1 MNLNTD
7 LAILG
12 IDISKRTFDIWLIHN
27 GKDKRKKFDNNANG
41 FKQLGEFLGKNNV
54 VKVHA
59 CMEATGRYYEALA
72 QYLFKEKHLVSVVN
86 PLKIKGYAISELQ
99 RSKTDELDAGVI
111 ARFCRANCPPP
122 WKPQPQEISDLQQAE
137 RYLESLK
144 TNRRQELN
152 RLESGITCT
161 AIKSMIEKHVEELD
175 LKIKEVENWLKQ
187 HVKKYEKLNQH
198 YELIV
203 SIIGIGNVTAFT
215 YLGEFGYTENFHH
228 TRQAES
234 FCGLTVRKYESGSS
248 ILKKSRTSKVG
259 NWYMRKALYMPAL
272 SAIQYNPIIRKFAEH
287 LKKVGKPPKVIIG
300 AVMRKLFRI
309 IYAVVK
315 SERPFDINYQAKL
328 EPAQIPI

>member
-1 MNLNTD
+1 MNLDTD
-7 LAILG
+7 LAVLG

-27 GKDKRKKFDNNANG
+27 GKDKRKKFDNNGDG
-41 FKQLGEFLGKNNV
+41 FKQLSEFLDNNNV

-72 QYLFKEKHLVSVVN
+72 QYLFKEKQLVSVVN
-86 PLKIKGYAISELQ
+86 PFKIKGYAISELQ
-99 RSKTDELDAGVI
+99 RSKTDEIDAGVI
-111 ARFCRANCPPP
+111 ARFCRANCPPA

-152 RLESGITCT
+152 RLESGITCI
-161 AIKSMIEKHVEELD
+161 AIKSIIEKHVEELD

-187 HVKKYEKLNQH
+187 HVKKYEKLNKH

-203 SIIGIGNVTAFT
+203 SIIGVGNVTAFT
-215 YLGEFGYTENFHH
+215 YLGEFGYTDNFHH

-248 ILKKSRTSKVG
+248 ILKKSRMTKVG
-259 NWYMRKALYMPAL
+259 NWHMRKALYMPAL
-272 SAIQYNPIIRKFAEH
+272 SAIQHNPIIRNFAEH
-287 LKKVGKPPKVIIG
+287 LKKSGKPPKVIIG

-309 IYAVVK
+309 IYAVIK
-315 SERPFDINYQAKL
+315 SERPFDITYQPKSEL
-328 EPAQIPI
+328 AQILA